1 MKIHY
6 HTHMEKVIRRYRP
19 GREGQWVTS
28 LLAKLGRSDF
38 KPDKD
43 MTWVVT
49 VDNQPVAVGSWDIH
63 PDDLTTGRIE
73 LLWVEE
79 KFRRAGVGTLL
90 LRRLI
95 SELRKTVRRAGADT
109 PLQKVAMPPEVH
121 DLAWR
126 EFLHAM
132 KFDVTVDPPTRTMG
146 GFTTEDA
153 EEG

>member
-1 MKIHY
+1 
-6 HTHMEKVIRRYRP
+6 MEKVIRRYRP
-19 GREGQWVTS
+19 GREGQWVSS
-28 LLAKLGRSDF
+28 LLTKLGRADF

-43 MTWVVT
+43 MTWVVA
-49 VDNQPVAVGSWDIH
+49 VDNQPVAVGAWDID
-63 PDDLTTGRIE
+63 PDDLTSGAGAGRIE

-109 PLQKVAMPPEVH
+109 PLRRVAMLMPTT
-121 DLAWR
+121 DAAGR

-146 GFTTEDA
+146 SFTTEDT